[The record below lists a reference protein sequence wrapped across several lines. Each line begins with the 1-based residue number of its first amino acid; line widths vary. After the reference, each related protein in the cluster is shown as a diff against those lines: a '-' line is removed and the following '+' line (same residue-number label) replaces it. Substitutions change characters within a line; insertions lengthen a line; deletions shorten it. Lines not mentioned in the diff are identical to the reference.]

1 MKHSIFLILIILANS
16 APLTAQTTTHSLQ
29 AINTIWADFCQ
40 SFETLDVEPFKRI
53 HSKRLVRV
61 GGGKRISNYRSYMT
75 KTKERFE
82 NAKQQGT
89 SYKIALRFF
98 ERTAN
103 ATQASERGVYKMT
116 VYQKDKEPKDYYGQ
130 FHVIHT
136 KEKGKWKILVDY
148 DSNEGKT
155 IGAEQFNKAV
165 AIDNLLPFLE
175 NVKSD

>member
-1 MKHSIFLILIILANS
+1 MKQIILLFLLTNS
-16 APLTAQTTTHSLQ
+16 LAITAQTDIQTRSLES
-29 AINTIWADFCQ
+29 INSIWADFYLA
-40 SFETLDVEPFKRI
+40 FETLDVEPFKRI

-61 GGGKRISNYRSYMT
+61 GGGKRISDYRSYMA
-75 KTKERFE
+75 KTKERFAK
-82 NAKQQGT
+82 AKQQGT

-103 ATQASERGVYKMT
+103 NNQASERGIYKLT
-116 VYQKDKEPKDYYGQ
+116 VIQKDKESKDYYGQ

-155 IGAEQFNKAV
+155 VDNELFNKAH
-165 AIDNLLPFLE
+165 AISNLTPFQKE
-175 NVKSD
+175 K